1 MYYCPIDVLQAAES
15 KGGGGKKMSAAE
27 EARAMAE
34 EAMNQARM
42 SDAEKGRKPPAKP
55 SSAEGKPKPEIDW

>member
-1 MYYCPIDVLQAAES
+1 
-15 KGGGGKKMSAAE
+15 MSAAE

-42 SDAEKGRKPPAKP
+42 PDAEKGRKPPAKR

>member
-1 MYYCPIDVLQAAES
+1 MT
-15 KGGGGKKMSAAE
+15 AAE

-42 SDAEKGRKPPAKP
+42 SDAEKGRKPPARP